1 MSGVTSIGEPTSKA
15 ERLGLQFEHRLPTE
29 HMLDSMDGYLCEVY
43 TPVARARAIIQAH
56 FDEMMSAPEEAPSIL
71 LPEAAI
77 LELQD
82 ALELIQAL
90 ESKVCKGW

>member
-1 MSGVTSIGEPTSKA
+1 MTSVTIIEGPTSKA
-15 ERLGLQFEHRLPTE
+15 QRLGLQFKHRLPTE
-29 HMLDSMDGYLCEVY
+29 HKLDSVDGYLCEVY

-56 FDEMMSAPEEAPSIL
+56 FDEMMSAPEEVPSIL

-82 ALELIQAL
+82 ALELIGAL

>member
-1 MSGVTSIGEPTSKA
+1 MSGVRGPTSKA
-15 ERLGLQFEHRLPTE
+15 ERLGLQFKHRLPTE
-29 HMLDSMDGYLCEVY
+29 HMLDSMDGYLCEVQ

-56 FDEMMSAPEEAPSIL
+56 FDEMMSAPQEVPSVL

-82 ALELIQAL
+82 ALELIEAL

>member
-1 MSGVTSIGEPTSKA
+1 
-15 ERLGLQFEHRLPTE
+15 
-29 HMLDSMDGYLCEVY
+29 
-43 TPVARARAIIQAH
+43 
-56 FDEMMSAPEEAPSIL
+56 MSAPQEVPSVL

-82 ALELIQAL
+82 ALELIEAL

>member
-1 MSGVTSIGEPTSKA
+1 MSSVTSIEGPTNKA
-15 ERLGLQFEHRLPTE
+15 ERLGLQFKHRLPIE
-29 HMLDSMDGYLCEVY
+29 HMLDDVDGYLCEVQI
-43 TPVARARAIIQAH
+43 PVARARAIIQAH
-56 FDEMMSAPEEAPSIL
+56 LDEMMSAPHEVPSVL
-71 LPEAAI
+71 LPETAV

>member
-1 MSGVTSIGEPTSKA
+1 MSIP
-15 ERLGLQFEHRLPTE
+15 
-29 HMLDSMDGYLCEVY
+29 
-43 TPVARARAIIQAH
+43 IIQAH
-56 FDEMMSAPEEAPSIL
+56 FDEIMSAPHEVPSIL

-82 ALELIQAL
+82 ALELISAL

>member
-1 MSGVTSIGEPTSKA
+1 MTEATTIDGQTSKA
-15 ERLGLQFEHRLPTE
+15 ERLGLQFKHRLPIE
-29 HMLDSMDGYLCEVY
+29 HMLDSTDGYLCEVR
-43 TPVARARAIIQAH
+43 TPVARAHAIIQAH
-56 FDEMMSAPEEAPSIL
+56 FDEMMSAPEEMPSIL
-71 LPEAAI
+71 LPEAAV

>member
-1 MSGVTSIGEPTSKA
+1 MSSVTSIEGPTSKA
-15 ERLGLQFEHRLPTE
+15 ERLGLQFKHRLPTE
-29 HMLDSMDGYLCEVY
+29 HMLDSVDGYLCEIQ
-43 TPVARARAIIQAH
+43 TPVARAHAIIQAH
-56 FDEMMSAPEEAPSIL
+56 FDEMMSGPEEVPSVL

-82 ALELIQAL
+82 ALELIGAL